1 MYINLFL
8 SHNTVEIHYKNGEK
22 GRDELGI
29 LNGNP
34 KDEPLH
40 YGEVLGSWA
49 FVGANNGLIS
59 GYEAFVNH
67 AGDEELIELLKEAIK
82 TMKSENKQLENILKE
97 NGIALPPS
105 LPERPKAKAE
115 DIPVGARFMD
125 PEISG
130 AISINVGQALVSCS
144 QVMGQCLR
152 EDLAMMF
159 GKFHADKMLFGL
171 KLLRMNKEK
180 GWIIPPPLHTNSPN
194 R

>member
-1 MYINLFL
+1 MYINVFL
-8 SHNTVEIHYKNGEK
+8 THNTIEIHYTSGQKR
-22 GRDELGI
+22 RDELGI

-59 GYEAFVNH
+59 AYQAFINH
-67 AGDEELIELLKEAIK
+67 AGDGDLIELLDEAVK
-82 TMKSENKQLENILKE
+82 TMKSENKQLETILKE

-130 AISINVGQALVSCS
+130 AISINVGQGLVSCS
-144 QVMGQCLR
+144 EVMGQCLR
-152 EDLAMMF
+152 EDLAMMS
-159 GKFHADKMLFGL
+159 G
-171 KLLRMNKEK
+171 
-180 GWIIPPPLHTNSPN
+180 NSMPTKCYLV
-194 R
+194 